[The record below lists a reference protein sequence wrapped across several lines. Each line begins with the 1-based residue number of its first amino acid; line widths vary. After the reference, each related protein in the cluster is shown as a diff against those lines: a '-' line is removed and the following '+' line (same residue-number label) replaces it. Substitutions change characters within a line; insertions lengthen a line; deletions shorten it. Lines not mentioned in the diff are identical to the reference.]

1 MRLSALT
8 LLFVLLFTST
18 ASAWHTEK
26 HELLNEA
33 VEVLKEMQDA
43 PDVAIPTKL
52 LQKAKAIVVIP
63 TLLKGGFMLGAR
75 YGEGVAT
82 VRNPYTGKW
91 GPPSFITSAGASFGF
106 QAGAQAIDLVLLVMS
121 ESGIKGLLK
130 DKFTLGGDI
139 ALTAGPVG
147 RYAEAGADILMQGEI
162 YSYSRSKG
170 LFGGV
175 SLKGTVVQ
183 PNEDKNRSYYGTRM
197 NADQILMGGKLKRI
211 PKTALDF
218 IGSMNKVAPPFRNP
232 YQGEKLAQND
242 APGQPV
248 PAPVAIPANS
258 VRTPKA
264 APPVMSRRV
273 EPSHPKP
280 PVQSKPKKQEPLW

>member
-8 LLFVLLFTST
+8 LCFVLLFTSS

-26 HELLNEA
+26 HELLTDA

-52 LQKAKAIVVIP
+52 IQKAKAIVVIP

-121 ESGIKGLLK
+121 ERGIKGLLR
-130 DKFTLGGDI
+130 DKFTLGGDV

-183 PNEDKNRSYYGTRM
+183 PNEDKNQSYYGM
-197 NADQILMGGKLKRI
+197 DLKADQILMGGKLKRI
-211 PKTALDF
+211 PKTAMHF
-218 IGSMNKVAPPFRNP
+218 IEAMNKVAPPYKNP
-232 YQGEKLAQND
+232 YQSEKLAQNE
-242 APGQPV
+242 ALVQPIE
-248 PAPVAIPANS
+248 PVEVSKPNPS
-258 VRTPKA
+258 
-264 APPVMSRRV
+264 PPVMSRRV
-273 EPSHPKP
+273 EPTHPKP
-280 PVQSKPKKQEPLW
+280 PVRTQTKPKQQEPLW

>member
-8 LLFVLLFTST
+8 LLFVFLFTST

-43 PDVAIPTKL
+43 PDVSIPTKL

-106 QAGAQAIDLVLLVMS
+106 QAGAQSIELVLLVMS
-121 ESGIKGLLK
+121 ERGIKGLLK

-139 ALTAGPVG
+139 ALVAGPVG

-197 NADQILMGGKLKRI
+197 TADQILMSGKLPRI
-211 PKTALDF
+211 PKTAMDF
-218 IGSMNKVAPPFRNP
+218 IGSMNKVAPPFQNP
-232 YQGEKLAQND
+232 YQGEKLAQNNTPD
-242 APGQPV
+242 PV
-248 PAPVAIPANS
+248 VNQSTPIPAPKP
-258 VRTPKA
+258 

-280 PVQSKPKKQEPLW
+280 QPQAKPKKQEPLW

>member
-1 MRLSALT
+1 MSALT

-33 VEVLKEMQDA
+33 VEVLKDMQDA

-75 YGEGVAT
+75 YGEGIAT

-121 ESGIKGLLK
+121 ERGIKGLLK
-130 DKFTLGGDI
+130 DNFTLGGDI

-183 PNEDKNRSYYGTRM
+183 PNEDKNRSYYGTTM

-211 PKTALDF
+211 PKTAMDF
-218 IGSMNKVAPPFRNP
+218 IGSMNKVAPPFQNP
-232 YQGEKLAQND
+232 YQGEKLAQNE
-242 APGQPV
+242 APSQP
-248 PAPVAIPANS
+248 IPAQVAKPANP
-258 VRTPKA
+258 VRAPQA

-280 PVQSKPKKQEPLW
+280 PVQAKSKKQEPLW